1 MEQFVKERIEHLR
14 KARDRALLGG
24 GEEKLAQLRSKGK
37 LSARERIDR
46 LLDPGSF
53 VEFKMLVG
61 HLDKSP
67 GDGVV
72 AGYGTVNGRV
82 VCVYSQDPTVK
93 GGSIGAIH
101 GYKMYRT
108 VEMALDMQVPF
119 IGLHDSPGAR
129 MPRPEE
135 GGGAL
140 GAGAIG
146 EKNGGSIFFPNT
158 QASGVVPQISAILG
172 NCAGISVYSPALT
185 DFIFMVDGLS
195 HMYITGPRIVKS
207 VLGEE
212 VSDDELGGAAVHCSV
227 SGVADLRFPNE
238 AVCLQKIRDLLDFLP
253 SNHNQAPPRV
263 DYGDDPDRM
272 DDGLAGIV
280 PSDTY
285 VAYDMH
291 KVIYSLVD
299 GGYFYEIKPEFA
311 PEMIVGFGR
320 LNCKTVGI
328 VANQPMFRA
337 GSLTADSSV
346 KQARFIRFCDAFNIP
361 IVLLVDTPAYMPGKQ
376 QEHAG
381 IIRHGSK
388 VLYALCEAAVPRI
401 AVVLRKAYGGGN
413 LGMGIIPGLGTDLV
427 YFWPTVEMGV
437 LGARQ
442 SVELYY
448 GREIV
453 GAENPGEFRE
463 KKLKEYMEK
472 YANPLY
478 EINNSWYIDDIID
491 PRETRRALIRGF
503 DLLADKKVHRRPK
516 RHGNIPL

>member
-1 MEQFVKERIEHLR
+1 MEQFAKQRIEQLR
-14 KARDRALLGG
+14 EAKARAMRGG
-24 GEEKLAQLRSKGK
+24 GEEKLARLHSKGK
-37 LSARERIDR
+37 LGARERIDR

-53 VEFKMLVG
+53 VEFNMLNG
-61 HLDKSP
+61 HLDQSP

-72 AGYGTVNGRV
+72 AGYGTINGRI

-108 VEMALDMQVPF
+108 VERALDMQVPF

-129 MPRPEE
+129 TPRPEE

-140 GAGAIG
+140 GAGIVG
-146 EKNGGSIFFPNT
+146 EKHGGSIFYPIT
-158 QASGVVPQISAILG
+158 QASGVIPQISAILG
-172 NCAGISVYSPALT
+172 NCAGISVYAPALT

-207 VLGEE
+207 VIGEE
-212 VSDDELGGAAVHCSV
+212 NTDEELGGAGMHCTK
-227 SGVADLRFPNE
+227 SGVADLRVE
-238 AVCLQKIRDLLDFLP
+238 SEEICLQKIRDLLDFLP
-253 SNHNQAPPRV
+253 LNNNQAPPQI
-263 DYGDDPDRM
+263 DYGDQPDRV
-272 DDGLAGIV
+272 DDSLVEMV

-285 VAYDMH
+285 MPYDMH
-291 KVIYSLVD
+291 NVIRSLVD
-299 GGYFYEIKPEFA
+299 KGYFYEIKPEFA
-311 PEMIVGFGR
+311 SEIIVGFGR

-328 VANQPMFRA
+328 IANQPMARA
-337 GSLTADSSV
+337 GSLTVDSSV

-361 IVLLVDTPAYMPGKQ
+361 IVLLVDTPAYMPGRQ
-376 QEHAG
+376 QEHTG

-388 VLYALCEAAVPRI
+388 VLYALCEATVPRI
-401 AVVLRKAYGGGN
+401 AVVLRKVYGGGN
-413 LGMGIIPGLGTDLV
+413 LGMGVLPGLGTDIV

-442 SVELYY
+442 SVELFY
-448 GREIV
+448 GKEITN
-453 GAENPGEFRE
+453 AENPAEYKER
-463 KKLKEYMEK
+463 KLKEYIEK

-478 EINNSWYIDDIID
+478 EINNNWYIDDIIE
-491 PRETRRALIRGF
+491 PGETRRALIRGF
-503 DLLADKKVHRRPK
+503 ELLAEKKLTRRSK